1 MRPFVGGV
9 LTALAAGALVAQG
22 TLAAGAAEPPASAAA
37 DRSAKARH
45 LPSEI
50 RGGAWKAGHVQGVAV
65 DRRKGFVY
73 FSFTNLLVKTDLR
86 GDPVGSVSGF
96 TGHLGDLDFN
106 ERDGRVYGSLEYK
119 AAKAFY
125 IAVLDVDRINRMGMD
140 AHTSGVVSTV
150 HLQEVV
156 DDYTADMDGDGKFDG
171 DTANTPDHR
180 YGCSGIDGVAFGPEL
195 DRGGRA
201 KSGKHVL
208 TVAYGIYSNVKR
220 QDNDHQV
227 LLQYDVSKWRTYER
241 PLPESAPHTSGPPRV
256 DGKYFVR
263 TGNTRYGVQNLEY
276 DAYTGNWLMAVYK
289 GAKPQ
294 FPNYSLFVADGS
306 KRPSYGRVT
315 GQPEPTNG
323 WHLPLLRRGLHHE
336 PSGVYGW
343 ESSGQYGLV
352 SLGDGRFYLTEAG
365 TVVEDGVT
373 KQTARAVLH
382 RWTGRPPT
390 PFTPI
395 AGQTAGRTGP

>member
-1 MRPFVGGV
+1 MRTFARGV
-9 LTALAAGALVAQG
+9 LTVLAAGALVAQG
-22 TLAAGAAEPPASAAA
+22 AVAAEAEGT
-37 DRSAKARH
+37 KARR
-45 LPSEI
+45 LPAEI
-50 RGGAWKAGHVQGVAV
+50 KGGAWKAGHVQGVAI
-65 DRRKGFVY
+65 DRRKGFMY

-86 GDPVGSVSGF
+86 GNTVGSVSGF

-106 ERDGRVYGSLEYK
+106 TKDGRVYGSLEYK

-125 IAVLDVDRINRMGMD
+125 IAIVDVDRIDRVGMD
-140 AHTSGVVSTV
+140 ARTSDVVSTV

-156 DDYTADMDGDGKFDG
+156 DDYTADMNGDGKFDG

-180 YGCSGIDGVAFGPEL
+180 YGCSGIDGVTFGPEL
-195 DRGGRA
+195 DRGSRT
-201 KSGKHVL
+201 KRGKQVL

-227 LLQYDVSKWRTYER
+227 LLQYDVRKWHRYER
-241 PLPESAPHTSGPPRV
+241 PLPESAPHTSGPPDV
-256 DGKYFVR
+256 DGKFFVR

-276 DAYTGNWLMAVYK
+276 DERTGNWLMAVYK

-306 KRPSYGRVT
+306 KRPETGPVT
-315 GQPEPTNG
+315 GQPTPERG
-323 WHLPLLRRGLHHE
+323 ELLPLLRAGLHHE
-336 PSGVYGW
+336 ASDTYGW
-343 ESSGQYGLV
+343 ESGGQYGLV
-352 SLGDGRFYLTEAG
+352 SLDDGRYYLVEAG

-382 RWTGRPPT
+382 RWTGQPPT
-390 PFTPI
+390 PFTKV
-395 AGQTAGRTGP
+395 AGGGADGS

>member
-1 MRPFVGGV
+1 MRSFARGV
-9 LTALAAGALVAQG
+9 LTVLAAGALVAQG
-22 TLAAGAAEPPASAAA
+22 AVAAEAEGT
-37 DRSAKARH
+37 KARR
-45 LPSEI
+45 LPAEI
-50 RGGAWKAGHVQGVAV
+50 KGGAWKAGHVQGVAI
-65 DRRKGFVY
+65 DRRKGFMY

-86 GDPVGSVSGF
+86 GNTVGSVSGF

-106 ERDGRVYGSLEYK
+106 TKDGRVYGSLEYK

-125 IAVLDVDRINRMGMD
+125 IAIVDVDRIDRVGMD
-140 AHTSGVVSTV
+140 ARTSDVVSTV

-156 DDYTADMDGDGKFDG
+156 DDYTADMNGDGKFDG

-180 YGCSGIDGVAFGPEL
+180 YGCSGIDGVTFGPEL
-195 DRGGRA
+195 DRGSRT
-201 KSGKHVL
+201 KRGKQVL

-227 LLQYDVSKWRTYER
+227 LLQYDVRKWHRYER
-241 PLPESAPHTSGPPRV
+241 PLPESAPHTSGPPDV
-256 DGKYFVR
+256 DGKFFVR

-276 DAYTGNWLMAVYK
+276 DERTGNWLMAVYK

-306 KRPSYGRVT
+306 KRPETGPVT
-315 GQPEPTNG
+315 GQPTPERG
-323 WHLPLLRRGLHHE
+323 ELLPLLRAGLHHE
-336 PSGVYGW
+336 ASDTYGW
-343 ESSGQYGLV
+343 ESGGQYGLV
-352 SLGDGRFYLTEAG
+352 SLDDGRYYLVEAG

-382 RWTGRPPT
+382 RWTGQPPT
-390 PFTPI
+390 PFTKV
-395 AGQTAGRTGP
+395 AGGGADGS

>member
-1 MRPFVGGV
+1 MRRTFAGGV
-9 LTALAAGALVAQG
+9 LTVLAAGALVAQG
-22 TLAAGAAEPPASAAA
+22 AIAAGAEEPSEPTEATAPAAA
-37 DRSAKARH
+37 SRARH
-45 LPSEI
+45 LPAEI
-50 RGGAWKAGHVQGVAV
+50 KGGAWKAGHVQGMAV
-65 DRRKGFVY
+65 DRHKGFMY

-86 GDPVGSVSGF
+86 GNPVGSVSGF

-106 ERDGRVYGSLEYK
+106 AKDGRVYGSLEYK
-119 AAKAFY
+119 SAKAFY
-125 IAVLDVDRINRMGMD
+125 IAILDVDRIDRMGMD
-140 AHTSGVVSTV
+140 ARTSDVVSTV

-156 DDYTADMDGDGKFDG
+156 DDYTADMNGDGKFDG

-195 DRGGRA
+195 DRNGRT
-201 KSGKHVL
+201 KHSKQVL
-208 TVAYGIYSNVKR
+208 TVAYGVYSNVKR

-227 LLQYDVSKWRTYER
+227 LLQYDVRKWRKFER
-241 PLPESAPHTSGPPRV
+241 PLPESAPHTSGPDDV

-276 DAYTGNWLMAVYK
+276 DEHTGNWLMAVYK

-306 KRPSYGRVT
+306 KRPVNGVIE
-315 GQPEPTNG
+315 GQPEAERG
-323 WHLPLLRRGLHHE
+323 RLLPLLREGLHHE
-336 PSGVYGW
+336 ASGTYGW
-343 ESSGQYGLV
+343 ESGGQYGLI
-352 SLGDGRFYLTEAG
+352 SLDDGRYYVTEAG

-382 RWTGRPPT
+382 RWTGRAPT
-390 PFTPI
+390 PFTPE
-395 AGQTAGRTGP
+395 AAD